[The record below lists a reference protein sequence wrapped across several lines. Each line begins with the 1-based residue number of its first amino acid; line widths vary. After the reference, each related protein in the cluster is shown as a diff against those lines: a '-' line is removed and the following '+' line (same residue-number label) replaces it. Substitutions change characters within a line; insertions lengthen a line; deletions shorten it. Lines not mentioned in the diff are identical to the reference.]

1 MKIALHEHSLA
12 FLFSKIDVHL
22 LFPAVL
28 SDSVSLFGGIQD
40 RQFRLVLTTDLT
52 YYNMGIMGFVQIA
65 LFGLGLKIVWR
76 SVDES

>member
-40 RQFRLVLTTDLT
+40 RQ
-52 YYNMGIMGFVQIA
+52 
-65 LFGLGLKIVWR
+65 
-76 SVDES
+76 